1 MNKGAGLHETTWEGQ
16 LVEDVK
22 QGECEGEIMG
32 NGP

>member
-16 LVEDVK
+16 LVEDVE
-22 QGECEGEIMG
+22 QSEWREEIMV